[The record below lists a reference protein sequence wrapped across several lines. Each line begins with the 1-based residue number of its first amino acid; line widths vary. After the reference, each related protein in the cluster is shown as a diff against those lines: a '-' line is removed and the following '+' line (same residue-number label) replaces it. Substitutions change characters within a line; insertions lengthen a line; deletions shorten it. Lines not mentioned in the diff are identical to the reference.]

1 MEENKNS
8 FFLDTMQ
15 GLLEAIAID
24 RGLIDM
30 NVVDGFPGNTLRAVS
45 ALDNSIKDYDED
57 IFIAS

>member
-1 MEENKNS
+1 
-8 FFLDTMQ
+8 MQ